1 MVERLLNLRAKIG
14 EESIS
19 TVKEKSFSSTLQV
32 IEDSDKE
39 QTNVTFHNQ
48 HFKGISDSIDRVR
61 FHCDSD
67 KNYFGDRGESKKK
80 DKIMEELQKSSFQY
94 TIKKNLNER
103 KVILSQLREELA
115 QFDEIENKILEKR
128 NEIKDLENKLPI
140 TE

>member
-1 MVERLLNLRAKIG
+1 MEALEQKNQEKVNVELVERLLNLKAKIG
-14 EESIS
+14 EQSIS

-80 DKIMEELQKSSFQY
+80 RQNYGRITKIFVS
-94 TIKKNLNER
+94 IHN
-103 KVILSQLREELA
+103 
-115 QFDEIENKILEKR
+115 
-128 NEIKDLENKLPI
+128 
-140 TE
+140 